1 MTIDEAK
8 RYIEGQARQN
18 QVGNISIT
26 QLNIYFKRAQLEV
39 VDELRAVYEETSMIS
54 DALAPLV
61 ETTTI
66 NTVSSGQITKPNDY
80 RFIIP
85 PVKAYYSSGA
95 YNSWVPAPLAT
106 SSEESYRLN
115 SQINYPTTQ
124 EPMIV
129 SYDTYFQIYPETITQ
144 VKLTYV
150 RNPADPVWGYT
161 TVNNSPVYSSGASQ
175 NFELPDSTHMRICQ
189 KVLSYY
195 GISLRDPELV
205 ASTNANLN
213 K

>member
-18 QVGNISIT
+18 QVGNISIS

-39 VDELRAVYEETSMIS
+39 VDELRAVYEQTSMIS

-61 ETTTI
+61 KTSTI
-66 NTVSSGQITKPNDY
+66 TTVSSGQIDKPDDY

-85 PVKAYYSSGA
+85 PIKAYYSSGSYTTWA
-95 YNSWVPAPLAT
+95 PAPIAT

-115 SQINYPTTQ
+115 SQINYPTGLD
-124 EPMIV
+124 PMVV
-129 SYDTYFQIYPETITQ
+129 SYDTYFQIYPESITQ

-150 RNPADPVWGYT
+150 RNPLDPAWNYT
-161 TVNNSPVYSSGASQ
+161 LVNSAPVYSSGASI

-189 KVLSYY
+189 KVLGYY

-205 ASTNANLN
+205 ASTTNNLN